1 VQRLL
6 SIDVRRRTFGPGQIP
21 VLDTLAS
28 KVGPAPGP
36 KVDQSVAFNCMDHDL
51 QAAAIDSRELEVPTR
66 SRRPTPPV
74 SLPRRSLSV
83 RGRRSPWSR

>member
-1 VQRLL
+1 MQRLL

-36 KVDQSVAFNCMDHDL
+36 KVDQSVALNCMDYDL
-51 QAAAIDSRELEVPTR
+51 
-66 SRRPTPPV
+66 
-74 SLPRRSLSV
+74 
-83 RGRRSPWSR
+83 